1 MVGSS
6 AQTKAG
12 MKADCWAQTKAWE
25 KLEMVGSSAQT
36 KDGMKVDCL
45 ALPTAVQM
53 VGSLAQ
59 TKTKAGTKVSV
70 HTPTLRYSL
79 NQRIVYCRSRY
90 TYRCSIDKD
99 RMFRQPQYHYISVR
113 LVLQPRRYVCTPMAV
128 KKVGSSA
135 QMKAQM
141 KVDCWAQTK
150 AIEINLEKKLAP
162 LMVGMRWKVMNWAQ
176 KSHL

>member
-1 MVGSS
+1 
-6 AQTKAG
+6 
-12 MKADCWAQTKAWE
+12 
-25 KLEMVGSSAQT
+25 
-36 KDGMKVDCL
+36 
-45 ALPTAVQM
+45 
-53 VGSLAQ
+53 
-59 TKTKAGTKVSV
+59 
-70 HTPTLRYSL
+70 
-79 NQRIVYCRSRY
+79 
-90 TYRCSIDKD
+90 
-99 RMFRQPQYHYISVR
+99 
-113 LVLQPRRYVCTPMAV
+113 MAV